1 MLARERFPIAELVRR
16 TGVPEATIHHY
27 RKRGLLPAPRRVAS
41 NRFLYDDR
49 HVQALKLIR
58 ILRER
63 RGLRLSVIRRVLPG
77 LLGLDEDQAFRPD
90 MWDRAVGADL
100 EGGARRTP
108 RARLLDAAIEIFA
121 RRGFADV
128 NVDEICKAARIA
140 KGSFYR
146 HYRSKEELFFAAV
159 EAASTQIVAA
169 FGRAVGPQ
177 PSSMERSA
185 EVLAQL
191 LEPRLPVFMELF
203 TRAIQRRPGYPAVSR
218 RLFTELAQGVGN
230 QLGAS
235 DPLWAGAQILQL
247 ATVDVF
253 RRALEPSPLAA
264 IGARRSAEA
273 SPLDSVPPPHRR

>member
-1 MLARERFPIAELVRR
+1 MATSTRTVHVLARERFPIAELVRR

-108 RARLLDAAIEIFA
+108 KARLLEAAIEIFA

-146 HYRSKEELFFAAV
+146 HYRSKEELFFAAAD
-159 EAASTQIVAA
+159 AASAQIVAA
-169 FGRAVGPQ
+169 FGRTVGPQ
-177 PSSMERSA
+177 PSLERSA
-185 EVLAQL
+185 EVLARL

-203 TRAIQRRPGYPAVSR
+203 TRAIQRRPGYPPVSR
-218 RLFTELAQGVGN
+218 RLFTELAQGVGT

-264 IGARRSAEA
+264 LGAPPIG
-273 SPLDSVPPPHRR
+273 